1 MQIPQDVVPLKE
13 RLLSWL
19 RRRHG
24 LDRQLERVL
33 GRFTTYPA
41 DDFARFTRSAEAR
54 GLAPELAALP
64 PPAPPQLAPAPES
77 IAPGTFEV
85 RFADLQ
91 ARGDYDEMWELL
103 AEDAQRAW
111 GGRERFVDGMRRQ
124 AVEYQLLDA
133 RVSGV
138 DIVPEWTDGRR
149 NRTYRNVARLAVRYR
164 IRHGWREVAMDR
176 QVHLVPAAGGW
187 RTLFYPV

>member
-1 MQIPQDVVPLKE
+1 LKE
-13 RLLSWL
+13 RLFSWL
-19 RRRHG
+19 QRRHG
-24 LDRQLERVL
+24 LDRLLERVL

-54 GLAPELAALP
+54 GQTPELAALP
-64 PPAPPQLAPAPES
+64 PAAPPQAAPAPES

-91 ARGDYDEMWELL
+91 SRGAYDEMWELL

-111 GGRERFVDGMRRQ
+111 GGRAQFVEGMRRQ

-187 RTLFYPV
+187 RTLFYPVA